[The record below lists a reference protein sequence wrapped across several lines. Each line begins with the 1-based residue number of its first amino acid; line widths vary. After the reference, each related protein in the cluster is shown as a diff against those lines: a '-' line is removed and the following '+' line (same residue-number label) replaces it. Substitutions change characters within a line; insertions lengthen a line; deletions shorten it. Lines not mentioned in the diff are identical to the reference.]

1 MKIGNGESDTDCVDI
16 KPLAKSTC
24 ARDSS
29 IGQLLDV
36 EYQQVVAAHS
46 HWYAERG
53 DETKCPEELTAEAN
67 AEDISAPQAA
77 LDITGA
83 PAR

>member
-1 MKIGNGESDTDCVDI
+1 MKSGNGESDTDCVDI

-36 EYQQVVAAHS
+36 EYQQVVADHS

-53 DETKCPEELTAEAN
+53 DETKYPKETTAEAD
-67 AEDISAPQAA
+67 AEGISTLQAA
-77 LDITGA
+77 LDLTGA
-83 PAR
+83 ATR